1 MKIKK
6 TVGNPRLDMYIKGKD
21 RKGYIIHTDCGEK
34 FHAKPVGSQSYECGG
49 NQWKSLKELKAHIEA
64 DGFSDEPAEEVSM
77 LSGEDIWDC
86 VHPCALL
93 ITKPRA
99 FDGDLLRTLGN
110 YGWLDVMG
118 RPDIARAEREIKRV
132 KNLRLNKES
141 FQDTEPSGE

>member
-6 TVGNPRLDMYIKGKD
+6 TVGKAGLGGD
-21 RKGYIIHTDCGEK
+21 RKDYVIHTECGEK
-34 FHAKPVGSQSYECGG
+34 FYAKAVGSQGYECGG
-49 NQWKSLKELKAHIEA
+49 MSWKSVKALKAHIED
-64 DGFSDEPAEEVSM
+64 DGFAEDDNEPDEVSM

-132 KNLRLNKES
+132 KNLRNS
-141 FQDTEPSGE
+141 IDDPN

>member
-6 TVGNPRLDMYIKGKD
+6 TVGKAGLGGD
-21 RKGYIIHTDCGEK
+21 RKDYVIHTECGEK
-34 FHAKPVGSQSYECGG
+34 FYAKAVGSQGYECGG
-49 NQWKSLKELKAHIEA
+49 MSWKSVKALKTHIEA

-77 LSGEDIWDC
+77 SSGEDTWDC
-86 VHPCALL
+86 IHPCALL

-110 YGWLDVMG
+110 YGWLDVTG

-132 KNLRLNKES
+132 KNLRNS
-141 FQDTEPSGE
+141 IDDPN

>member
-1 MKIKK
+1 MQIKK
-6 TVGNPRLDMYIKGKD
+6 TVGKAGLGGD
-21 RKGYIIHTDCGEK
+21 RKDYVIHTECGEK
-34 FHAKPVGSQSYECGG
+34 FYAKAVGSQGYECGG
-49 NQWKSLKELKAHIEA
+49 NQWKSVKELKAHIEA

-77 LSGEDIWDC
+77 SSGEDTWDC

-132 KNLRLNKES
+132 KNLRLNKDS

>member
-6 TVGNPRLDMYIKGKD
+6 TVGKAGLGGD
-21 RKGYIIHTDCGEK
+21 RKDYVIHTECGER
-34 FHAKPVGSQSYECGG
+34 FYAKAVGSQGYECGG
-49 NQWKSLKELKAHIEA
+49 VSWQSLKELKTHISNGGFD
-64 DGFSDEPAEEVSM
+64 DGDNEPDEVSM

-93 ITKPRA
+93 IALQNTIMQGCHEKQV
-99 FDGDLLRTLGN
+99 LKTLDN

-132 KNLRLNKES
+132 KNLRLNKG
-141 FQDTEPSGE
+141 GEQ